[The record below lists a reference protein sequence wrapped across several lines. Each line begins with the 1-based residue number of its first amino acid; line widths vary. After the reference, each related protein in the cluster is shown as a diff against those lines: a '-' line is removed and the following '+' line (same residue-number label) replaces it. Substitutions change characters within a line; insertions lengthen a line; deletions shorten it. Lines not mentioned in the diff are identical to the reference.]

1 MLFEGKAVEERKIDP
16 RHSGVRAFLRVVG
29 PLTAMAGLV
38 FAIVGFASFFSA
50 FGSFGPPRYFWCA
63 FVGLPLMVVGI
74 GMTAFGFMGAVVRYQ
89 AGELAPVGKDAFN
102 YLAKGTKDGVKAVA
116 GAIGAGLAEGT
127 GARGTQEKTV
137 LRCHKC
143 NADNDADAKFCSQ
156 CGAALSKTRP
166 CPDCA
171 DLTDPDAKFCD
182 NCGREL
188 A

>member
-16 RHSGVRAFLRVVG
+16 RHSGVRSFLRVVG

-63 FVGLPLMVVGI
+63 FVGLPLMGVGI
-74 GMTAFGFMGAVVRYQ
+74 WMTVFGFMGAIV
-89 AGELAPVGKDAFN
+89 N
-102 YLAKGTKDGVKAVA
+102 YLAKGTKDGIKTVA
-116 GAIGAGLAEGT
+116 TAISAGLAEGT
-127 GARGTQEKTV
+127 GARGAQEKTI

-143 NADNDADAKFCSQ
+143 NAENDADAKFCTH

-166 CPDCA
+166 CPDCTE
-171 DLTDPDAKFCD
+171 LNDPDAKFCD